1 MPARYRMTPARKA
14 ALKRAQEISAR
25 KRRKWRTEI
34 SKKRR
39 KKPEAQKKRRRRAA
53 VAVGLVGAV
62 GAAIVTNKV
71 IKIKL
76 EKLEDQRWNQRWN
89 EERAKLNEERANQ
102 AEIERLTKIA
112 GNIYGRPE
120 NQEELDARIK
130 LYGPVTPEFSVVH
143 NGRPEVHPGVPQ
155 ALVVQQYAKET
166 AFPSDRIDTSQ
177 DIVMYHRTGGG
188 ADVDPEAAA
197 QSIIESQSLV
207 FLNRDEKNMAQAL
220 KGLNSP
226 NAAAFEFHARTARY
240 VWMSNKLNDS
250 NTRNAFGET
259 VIKITIPASVAQQ
272 MGQQS
277 FGQMSPGEVWGY
289 IDPAL
294 LVGAKFERVPPE
306 EITPKVEPKFRIP

>member
-62 GAAIVTNKV
+62 GAAAVTNKI
-71 IKIKL
+71 IKVKL
-76 EKLEDQRWNQRWN
+76 EKLEDQRWNQ
-89 EERAKLNEERANQ
+89 ELERIERENAAKQ

-112 GNIYGRPE
+112 GNVYGRPE

-130 LYGPVTPEFSVVH
+130 LYGPVTPEFSAVH
-143 NGRPEVHPGVPQ
+143 NGRPEIHPGVPQ
-155 ALVVQQYAKET
+155 ALVVQQYANET

-207 FLNRDEKNMAQAL
+207 FLNRDETNMAKALKNM
-220 KGLNSP
+220 NSP
-226 NAAAFEFHARTARY
+226 NAAAFELHARTARY

-259 VIKITIPASVAQQ
+259 VIKITIPAAIAQQ
-272 MGQQS
+272 MQQMS